1 MKLSALDIK
10 QQKFEKSLRGYDP
23 AEVDSYLNLVA
34 SEWENMVGKVRQLET
49 EVEKMNHKLKHYQ
62 KVEEALHETL
72 QTAKTSAEEKLSGA
86 RKEAQNIVDK
96 AELEADRLVKDA
108 NQQRQEIR
116 QSILRLIDRRNEM
129 VNTLQSYLSL
139 AQDSLETFKKDE
151 NSLFSVPKREHLKET
166 DESDMTDNEP
176 AKNKKRDSASEKDS
190 ILFGNKNIDEII
202 DDID

>member
-49 EVEKMNHKLKHYQ
+49 EVEKMNDKLKHYQ

-72 QTAKTSAEEKLSGA
+72 QTAKTSSEQKLSSA
-86 RKEAQNIVDK
+86 REEAKNIVDK
-96 AELEADRLVKDA
+96 AELEADTIIKDA

-129 VNTLQSYLSL
+129 VNTLHSYLTL
-139 AQDSLETFKKDE
+139 VKGSLETFKKDE
-151 NSLFSVPKREHLKET
+151 NSLFSMPKRDNVVEADENFLSD
-166 DESDMTDNEP
+166 DESDQKE
-176 AKNKKRDSASEKDS
+176 KRRSASEKDS
-190 ILFGNKNIDEII
+190 LYFGNKNIDEII